1 MTGIDLPHINSMSPP
16 IVVPGAMDK
25 EHFVGAR
32 GKEAT
37 CCIQR
42 YHIIVKKDGEKSDV
56 ELMGEYRSYLTNGQ
70 INENI
75 GDWKSAVNEYEK
87 AVLLIQKYNSFYRIT
102 PDLLHAY
109 GRTLHLSGNRKAAI
123 EIFDQAIYL
132 LDSANE
138 QRQEDPGR

>member
-1 MTGIDLPHINSMSPP
+1 MS
-16 IVVPGAMDK
+16 
-25 EHFVGAR
+25 
-32 GKEAT
+32 
-37 CCIQR
+37 
-42 YHIIVKKDGEKSDV
+42 KDGEKSDV

-123 EIFDQAIYL
+123 EVFDQAIYL

-138 QRQEDPGR
+138 QRQEDPGKVASLLADAGMAHDEGKNTQRAAICT